1 MAVAEGTRRHVLA
14 GSHPDLTWAA
24 GALIGTAVGMTA
36 VTAIFRPA
44 TAVLVLAGLAYTAA
58 SLLPARRLS
67 PRAVAAPARRVKP
80 ANLVEVG
87 DFLSHS
93 ENKAPKAVRSA
104 PARAPAPRPPA
115 ARPRPQAVGGDGL
128 ADAYR
133 QGCQLERAGEV
144 RAAEEAFAAATAGG
158 HRLAALS
165 LGQLLQARG
174 QVDEAARCFRRAAEG
189 TDSLAATAAL
199 SLGVLLASRGDQRA
213 AAAAYERAVRCG
225 GGAGESAALLLRW
238 LQRRREA
245 A

>member
-1 MAVAEGTRRHVLA
+1 MAAVA
-14 GSHPDLTWAA
+14 
-24 GALIGTAVGMTA
+24 
-36 VTAIFRPA
+36 AIFRPA
-44 TAVLVLAGLAYTAA
+44 AAVLVLAGLACTAA
-58 SLLPARRLS
+58 SLLPARRPV
-67 PRAVAAPARRVKP
+67 PRVVAAPSRRVEP

-87 DFLSHS
+87 AFIPHS
-93 ENKAPKAVRSA
+93 DHKAPNASVKRLPVRD
-104 PARAPAPRPPA
+104 PAPRPAEPPPASGPAPPPA
-115 ARPRPQAVGGDGL
+115 AERPRLPSAGGGGGL
-128 ADAYR
+128 AGAYR
-133 QGCQLERAGEV
+133 QGCQLERAGDV

-158 HRLAALS
+158 DRLAALS

-174 QVDEAARCFRRAAEG
+174 QVDEAASCFRRAAEG

-238 LQRRREA
+238 LQRRRKA